1 MNNETH
7 DPVEQEDDGEHELV
21 ARIRGSQ
28 SSDTVVRT
36 RLQTDDRVI
45 ARVTD
50 GIYRRPGSALRELIS
65 NAYDADATR
74 VVIKTDAPRFKRIS
88 VEDNG
93 HGMSPEALAYLL
105 LHIGG
110 SAKRNDVGAE
120 LGIASQTDPTR
131 SPKGRRLIGKIG
143 IGLFS
148 VSQLTYTFQII
159 TKVSG
164 DDFRTIATVAL
175 RQYSED
181 DFSHEHAGGGKIET
195 GKVSIWREKAV
206 DVNISGTTL
215 VLTNIRPQARDSLRS
230 AEIWS
235 AIELNDSVR
244 SSEERQAIE
253 PPAFHIGRV
262 DTADSSEQ
270 LLKKS
275 QGHFSRVPWKE
286 SDSPADAFGKL
297 VWCVWEEIEGTN
309 PNPQLARIFDNYL
322 RMVWQ
327 LSLAVPLPYVD
338 QHLFDMDMSLR
349 TQTFVL
355 SNLPKGSAV
364 PAEICRPGRIRDNL
378 KLRDTAESLGAFD
391 VFFDDLKLS
400 RPIRF
405 TGLPVTNHALKQPIV
420 FIGKCRE
427 GFPSVAREFSG
438 GPLAFEAYLFWTPK
452 VAPTEH
458 QGSLIRIHGSSGT
471 LFDPTFMR
479 YRPRRRSPDTPP
491 GPAPRG
497 SRRPA
502 PGAAAAVAAILRA
515 GPPAGTPAASLRPV
529 LGKRAAWRWPARRA
543 AANCCSRWSIR
554 CCRRSFWRCKPSFW
568 RCRRSFCVA
577 GPCRRARVASTP
589 REAVRGR
596 RADPQSVA
604 AGPNSAR
611 RVSCQGYATL
621 PKFVQVKL
629 LTPHAEPGNRR
640 PESLGAFDV
649 FFDDLKLSR
658 PIRFTGLPVTNHALK
673 QPIVFIGKCR
683 EGFPALLESLAEG
696 HSPLRLTSFGHQKW
710 LQPNIRVR

>member
-1 MNNETH
+1 MNNQTH
-7 DPVEQEDDGEHELV
+7 DPVVQEDHGEHDLV

-28 SSDTVVRT
+28 GSDTVVST

-74 VVIKTDAPRFKRIS
+74 VVIKTDPPRFKRIS

-110 SAKRNDVGAE
+110 SAKRNDVGCE
-120 LGIASQTDPTR
+120 LGIASRTDPTR
-131 SPKGRRLIGKIG
+131 SPKGRQLIGKIG

-181 DFSHEHAGGGKIET
+181 DSPPRDTRSHKTET

-206 DVNISGTTL
+206 DVDTSGTTL

-235 AIELNDSVR
+235 AIEENESVQQ
-244 SSEERQAIE
+244 SEERQTIE
-253 PPAFHIGRV
+253 PPTFHIGRV
-262 DTADSSEQ
+262 DTSDNSEQ
-270 LLKKS
+270 LLRKS
-275 QGHFSRVPWKE
+275 QGHFGKVPWME
-286 SDSPADAFGKL
+286 SDSPADAFKKL
-297 VWCVWEEIEGTN
+297 VLCVWEEVEGTN

-327 LSLAVPLPYVD
+327 VGLAVPLPYVD
-338 QHLFDMDMSLR
+338 QHLFDMDMSSW

-364 PAEICRPGRIRDNL
+364 PADVFGPGRIRDSL
-378 KLRDTAESLGAFD
+378 KLRDSTDGSDVFD
-391 VFFDDLKLS
+391 VFFDNLKLS
-400 RPIRF
+400 RPIKF
-405 TGLPVTNHALKQPIV
+405 AGLPATNHALKGPIV

-427 GFPSVAREFSG
+427 EFPHVAKEFSG

-479 YRPRRRSPDTPP
+479 YQVSEQTRLRQITCEIFVSEGLDSALNIDRESFNAAHPHSVYITKWLHGALRQLATVQKRLASEARDLTRGESKDVAVSEIQRVALDVWIGEANDSAARP
-491 GPAPRG
+491 PAVELSVLGDRKV
-497 SRRPA
+497 A
-502 PGAAAAVAAILRA
+502 PGDAYVFRHNSVVVDKGGRSTATGRDRRAILEEKIKAVAQILAAFGLLDALSKPRQEKVLKAIYEILDA
-515 GPPAGTPAASLRPV
+515 GG
-529 LGKRAAWRWPARRA
+529 
-543 AANCCSRWSIR
+543 
-554 CCRRSFWRCKPSFW
+554 
-568 RCRRSFCVA
+568 
-577 GPCRRARVASTP
+577 
-589 REAVRGR
+589 E
-596 RADPQSVA
+596 
-604 AGPNSAR
+604 
-611 RVSCQGYATL
+611 
-621 PKFVQVKL
+621 
-629 LTPHAEPGNRR
+629 
-640 PESLGAFDV
+640 
-649 FFDDLKLSR
+649 
-658 PIRFTGLPVTNHALK
+658 
-673 QPIVFIGKCR
+673 
-683 EGFPALLESLAEG
+683 
-696 HSPLRLTSFGHQKW
+696 
-710 LQPNIRVR
+710 